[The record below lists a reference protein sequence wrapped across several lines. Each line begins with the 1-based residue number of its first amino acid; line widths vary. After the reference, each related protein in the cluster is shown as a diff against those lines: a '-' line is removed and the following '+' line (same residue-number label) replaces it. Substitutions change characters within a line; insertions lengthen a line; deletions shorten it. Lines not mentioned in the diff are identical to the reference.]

1 MARPRID
8 ADRVKEQI
16 IDIARELVIE
26 SGGKRLVLSDIAD
39 RMGVS
44 QPYIYTHFKNK
55 QALFA
60 VLAERWFAELE
71 EAGRAVCAT
80 QRAWQCKLRDLIQT
94 FLAIKKAE
102 YEKDPALFVACLELA
117 APHREIIE
125 RHIDSLHGLVRDI
138 LAETVPPA
146 QLDTM
151 AYMVL
156 DATSAFRV
164 PYEIARAPSRATP
177 ERAEEVIAALIH
189 YLESCFAEDLAPS
202 DLLSDPTNPAQA
214 DEQQTAGQ
222 SSQTQETDFLPL

>member
-16 IDIARELVIE
+16 IEIARELVIE

-60 VLAERWFAELE
+60 VLAERWFTELE
-71 EAGRAVCAT
+71 EAGQAICAT
-80 QRAWQCKLRDLIQT
+80 ERAWQCKLRDLIQT
-94 FLAIKKAE
+94 FLTIKKAE
-102 YEKDPALFVACLELA
+102 YERDPALFVACLELA
-117 APHREIIE
+117 SPHRDIVE
-125 RHIDSLHGLVRDI
+125 RHVAHLHGLVREI
-138 LAETVPPA
+138 LAEIVPPS

-151 AYMVL
+151 AHMVL

-164 PYEIARAPSRATP
+164 PHEIARSPARATP
-177 ERAEEVIAALIH
+177 ERADEVIAALIH
-189 YLESCFAEDLAPS
+189 YLESCFAENLTTS
-202 DLLSDPTNPAQA
+202 NILSDPSNADAHPASNQA
-214 DEQQTAGQ
+214 
-222 SSQTQETDFLPL
+222 SRTQKTDILPV